1 MSLCNEK
8 VQTEALF
15 VHPPLHPP
23 NKEAVTGVAVRVIGV
38 PLAKL
43 ALHVVGWLL
52 AQLIPAGELVT
63 VPVPLPGKLT
73 VRIGD
78 PPPEPVLVKQT
89 TFAVM
94 DPVTMA
100 PDEDSPPALLFVV
113 AVAETREP
121 PHAKPVAVSSPVELT
136 ENICVSFDAQVTL
149 LVMSLVTGGWI

>member
-1 MSLCNEK
+1 M
-8 VQTEALF
+8 
-15 VHPPLHPP
+15 HPPLHPP
-23 NKEAVTGVAVRVIGV
+23 NGELPTGVAVRVTGV

-43 ALHVVGWLL
+43 ALHVPWVL
-52 AQLIPAGELVT
+52 AQLIPRGELVT
-63 VPVPLPGKLT
+63 VPEPLPAKLT

-78 PPPEPVLVKQT
+78 PEPVLVKQT

-113 AVAETREP
+113 TVAETREP
-121 PHAKPVAVSSPVELT
+121 PHANPVAVSSPVELI
-136 ENICVSFDAQVTL
+136 ENICASFDAHVTL